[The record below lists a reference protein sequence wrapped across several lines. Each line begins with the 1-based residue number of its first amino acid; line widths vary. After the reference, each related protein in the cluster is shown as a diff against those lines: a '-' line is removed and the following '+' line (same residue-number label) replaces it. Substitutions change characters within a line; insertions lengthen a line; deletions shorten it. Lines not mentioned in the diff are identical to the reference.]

1 MKVIL
6 LAVGKCRDK
15 AVLSLCD
22 EYTKRLGPYWPTQVA
37 EVTAKVSSA
46 DAEHQEIE
54 KFLSK
59 LKTQTGAGGL
69 RIIALDERGKQF
81 SSRDFSQKLTHF
93 EETGCHTLVFII
105 GGADGHTEALRQQA
119 DLLLGLS
126 KLTLPHMLV
135 RPVILEQI
143 YRAATIKD
151 NHPYHRD

>member
-15 AVLSLCD
+15 AILSLCD
-22 EYTKRLGPYWPTQVA
+22 EYSKRLKAYWPTDVA
-37 EVTAKVSSA
+37 EVTAKASSSG
-46 DAEHQEIE
+46 AEHIEIE
-54 KFLSK
+54 KYLSK
-59 LKTQTGAGGL
+59 LKPEGL

-81 SSRDFSQKLTHF
+81 SSRDFSEKLTHF
-93 EETGCHTLVFII
+93 AETGCQTLVFII
-105 GGADGHTEALRQQA
+105 GGADGHTDDLRNRA
-119 DLLLGLS
+119 DLVLGLS
-126 KLTLPHMLV
+126 KFTLPHMLV

>member
-22 EYTKRLGPYWPTQVA
+22 EYTKRLKPYWPTEVA
-37 EVTAKVSSA
+37 EVTAKTSSS

-54 KFLSK
+54 KYLAK
-59 LKTQTGAGGL
+59 HKPEGL
-69 RIIALDERGKQF
+69 RIVALDERGKQF

-93 EETGCHTLVFII
+93 EETGCQTMVFII
-105 GGADGHTEALRQQA
+105 GGADGHTEALRQKA

-126 KLTLPHMLV
+126 KFTLPHMLV

-151 NHPYHRD
+151 GHPYHRD

>member
-15 AVLSLCD
+15 ATLSLCD
-22 EYTKRLGPYWPTQVA
+22 EYTKRLSAFWPTTVA
-37 EVTAKVSSA
+37 EVTAKTSSA
-46 DAEHQEIE
+46 DAEYQEIE
-54 KFLSK
+54 KFLAK
-59 LKTQTGAGGL
+59 LKPEGV

-93 EETGCHTLVFII
+93 AEAGCQTLVFII
-105 GGADGHTEALRQQA
+105 GGADGHTDALRQKA

-143 YRAATIKD
+143 YRAATIAQG
-151 NHPYHRD
+151 HPYHRD

>member
-22 EYTKRLGPYWPTQVA
+22 EYTKRLKAYWPTDVA
-37 EVTAKVSSA
+37 EVIAKVSSS

-54 KFLSK
+54 KYLAKQSPN
-59 LKTQTGAGGL
+59 GL

-93 EETGCHTLVFII
+93 EETGCQTLVFII
-105 GGADGHTEALRQQA
+105 GGADGHTDALRDKA

-126 KLTLPHMLV
+126 KFTLPHMLV

-151 NHPYHRD
+151 GHPYHRD

>member
-22 EYTKRLGPYWPTQVA
+22 EYCKRLKAFWPTDVA
-37 EVTAKVSSA
+37 EVVAKTSA
-46 DAEHQEIE
+46 SEAEYAEIE
-54 KFLSK
+54 KYLAKLSPS
-59 LKTQTGAGGL
+59 GL

-81 SSRDFSQKLTHF
+81 SSRDFSEKLTSF
-93 EETGCHTLVFII
+93 AENGCQTLVFII
-105 GGADGHTEALRQQA
+105 GGADGHTETMREKA

-126 KLTLPHMLV
+126 KFTLPHMLV

-143 YRAATIKD
+143 YRAATIAQG
-151 NHPYHRD
+151 HPYHRD